1 MATCAHAKAGQARFR
16 RVPLSQCIHSGCNFM
31 HHRCA
36 EHMERSRVLPSS
48 KRSWF
53 TSIMPPEAASAP
65 RAAAKLTPLRMC
77 RSWSCH
83 WTLLVPRYTGSA
95 GSKCHRSTVRPRHL
109 ADRDSW
115 FFMHAPRNRIQPCP
129 SAGLRCVAARVRARP
144 AVIGPRASASGST
157 RVGELC
163 AARRAESLTVG
174 SLSTLSGM
182 LVRYR
187 WARLRL
193 ATSGRGSHGG

>member
-1 MATCAHAKAGQARFR
+1 MLPLHLAR
-16 RVPLSQCIHSGCNFM
+16 PLSSPPCE
-31 HHRCA
+31 CA
-36 EHMERSRVLPSS
+36 GRG
-48 KRSWF
+48 
-53 TSIMPPEAASAP
+53 
-65 RAAAKLTPLRMC
+65 
-77 RSWSCH
+77 SCH

-95 GSKCHRSTVRPRHL
+95 GSKCRRSTVRPRHL

-193 ATSGRGSHGG
+193 ATSGVAATVGSGVPSSPLGGARQRTLVR